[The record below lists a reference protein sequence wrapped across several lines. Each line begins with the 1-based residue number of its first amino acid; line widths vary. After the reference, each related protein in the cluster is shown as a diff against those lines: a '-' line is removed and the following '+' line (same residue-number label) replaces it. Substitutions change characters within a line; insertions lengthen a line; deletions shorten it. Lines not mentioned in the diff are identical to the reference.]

1 MCQFLFIIDIH
12 NCLKVPFFV
21 ISTRGG
27 GKRSIGAGFS
37 TYLMFCSNLCWS
49 SISDVLIMRMCMSA
63 HVYYPLHLWSVSPK
77 KGNNF
82 WQR

>member
-1 MCQFLFIIDIH
+1 MCQFLFIIDIY

-27 GKRSIGAGFS
+27 GKRSIGAGFI

-49 SISDVLIMRMCMSA
+49 RSQMCS
-63 HVYYPLHLWSVSPK
+63 
-77 KGNNF
+77 
-82 WQR
+82 